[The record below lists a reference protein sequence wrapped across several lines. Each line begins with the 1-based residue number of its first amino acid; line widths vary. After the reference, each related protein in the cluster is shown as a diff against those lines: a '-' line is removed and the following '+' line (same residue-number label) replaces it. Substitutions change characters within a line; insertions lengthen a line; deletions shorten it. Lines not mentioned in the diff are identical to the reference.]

1 MYQIRFLTVAPQQKG
16 SIKEEPVS
24 EIQNRQTWQFDWA
37 LNKLDTA
44 VRKTGRIPKTLLLK
58 VFNDMC
64 KTGCPGSNQTL
75 LLLRSCG
82 ALLPEVLSP
91 ERTEL
96 AHMIWDKMKGL
107 GAVYDTS
114 HYNALL
120 KVYLQ
125 NEHKFSPTEFLAR
138 MEEANV
144 QPNRV
149 TYQRLIAAYCNE
161 GDIEGASKILGFMK
175 NKDLPITEA
184 VFSSLVKG
192 HARSGDMKSAE
203 NILSVMRM
211 AGVEPGP
218 DTYLSLLSVY
228 AEKGDVD
235 SIKK

>member
-1 MYQIRFLTVAPQQKG
+1 MRISAEPGSRVPPPPARAAVMAALLSSAGRLRALCPRLLPLLRPPAAAWPRNVMYQVRFLTVAPQQEG
-16 SIKEEPVS
+16 SVKEEPTS
-24 EIQNRQTWQFDWA
+24 EIQTRQTWQFDWA
-37 LNKLDTA
+37 LNKLDNS
-44 VRKTGRIPKTLLLK
+44 VRKTGRIPKALLLK
-58 VFNDMC
+58 IFHEIC
-64 KTGCPGSNQTL
+64 K
-75 LLLRSCG
+75 
-82 ALLPEVLSP
+82 A
-91 ERTEL
+91 EL
-96 AHMIWDKMKGL
+96 AHMIWDKMKEL

-175 NKDLPITEA
+175 SKDLPITEA

-192 HARSGDMKSAE
+192 HARSGYEECRKYPFSDE
-203 NILSVMRM
+203 D
-211 AGVEPGP
+211 GWC
-218 DTYLSLLSVY
+218 
-228 AEKGDVD
+228 
-235 SIKK
+235 

>member
-1 MYQIRFLTVAPQQKG
+1 MFKCIWGSCKMIQRSVSSVSLLCFYLSRNPVCLARFLTVAPQQVG
-16 SIKEEPVS
+16 RVKEEPNS
-24 EIQNRQTWQFDWA
+24 EIQSRRAWQFDWA
-37 LNKLDTA
+37 LNKLDTS

-58 VFNDMC
+58 IFHEIC
-64 KTGCPGSNQTL
+64 
-75 LLLRSCG
+75 R
-82 ALLPEVLSP
+82 
-91 ERTEL
+91 RTEL
-96 AHMIWDKMKGL
+96 AHMIWDKMKAL
-107 GAVYDTS
+107 GTVYDTS

-161 GDIEGASKILGFMK
+161 GDIEGASKILGYMK

-192 HARSGDMKSAE
+192 HAR
-203 NILSVMRM
+203 
-211 AGVEPGP
+211 AGYEECRKYPVSHEG
-218 DTYLSLLSVY
+218 
-228 AEKGDVD
+228 GWC
-235 SIKK
+235 

>member
-1 MYQIRFLTVAPQQKG
+1 PVGLFSALGRLRWGLNRNVVYQTRFLTVAPQQQG
-16 SIKEEPVS
+16 SVKEEPVS
-24 EIQNRQTWQFDWA
+24 ESLNRQAWQFDWA
-37 LNKLDTA
+37 LNKLDNS
-44 VRKTGRIPKTLLLK
+44 VRKTGRIPKTLLL
-58 VFNDMC
+58 
-64 KTGCPGSNQTL
+64 
-75 LLLRSCG
+75 R
-82 ALLPEVLSP
+82 VLSS

-96 AHMIWDKMKGL
+96 AHAIWDKMKEL

-175 NKDLPITEA
+175 SKDLPITEA

-192 HARSGDMKSAE
+192 HARSGYQECRKYPFSDE
-203 NILSVMRM
+203 D
-211 AGVEPGP
+211 GWC
-218 DTYLSLLSVY
+218 
-228 AEKGDVD
+228 
-235 SIKK
+235 

>member
-1 MYQIRFLTVAPQQKG
+1 MAALLSSAGRLRALCARLRPLLPPRAPGPALRNVVYQPRFLTVAPQQQG
-16 SIKEEPVS
+16 NVTEEPVS
-24 EIQNRQTWQFDWA
+24 EGLNRRAWQFDWA
-37 LNKLDTA
+37 LNRLDNS

-58 VFNDMC
+58 VFQEIC
-64 KTGCPGSNQTL
+64 
-75 LLLRSCG
+75 R
-82 ALLPEVLSP
+82 E
-91 ERTEL
+91 EL
-96 AHMIWDKMKGL
+96 AHTIWDKMKEM

-175 NKDLPITEA
+175 SKDLPITEA

-192 HARSGDMKSAE
+192 HARSGKYPFSDE
-203 NILSVMRM
+203 D
-211 AGVEPGP
+211 GWC
-218 DTYLSLLSVY
+218 
-228 AEKGDVD
+228 
-235 SIKK
+235 

>member
-1 MYQIRFLTVAPQQKG
+1 MAALLSSAGRLRSLCVRLRPLLLPPAPAAARNVIHQARFLTVVPQREG
-16 SIKEEPVS
+16 SVKEEPVS
-24 EIQNRQTWQFDWA
+24 EIQNRRSWQFDWA
-37 LNKLDTA
+37 LNKLDHS

-58 VFNDMC
+58 VFQETC
-64 KTGCPGSNQTL
+64 
-75 LLLRSCG
+75 R
-82 ALLPEVLSP
+82 E
-91 ERTEL
+91 EL
-96 AHMIWDKMKGL
+96 AHMIWDKMKEL

-175 NKDLPITEA
+175 SKDLPITEA

-192 HARSGDMKSAE
+192 HARSGDIKSRKYPFRDE
-203 NILSVMRM
+203 D
-211 AGVEPGP
+211 GWC
-218 DTYLSLLSVY
+218 
-228 AEKGDVD
+228 
-235 SIKK
+235 